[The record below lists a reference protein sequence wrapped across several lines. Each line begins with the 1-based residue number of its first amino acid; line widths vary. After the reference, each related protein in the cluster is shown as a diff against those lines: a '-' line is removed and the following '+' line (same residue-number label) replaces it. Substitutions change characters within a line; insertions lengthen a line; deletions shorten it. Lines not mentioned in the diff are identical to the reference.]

1 VLGQKPT
8 QRDPAG
14 TTRAARSIEPDLEV
28 GRLRASK
35 LFEKWKQG
43 DLSERDL
50 IHVHSLLGIFD
61 HTPTAVRARAMKQLE
76 DAAAH
81 TADDEAVRFLQD
93 IRKAFPQAL
102 IR

>member
-1 VLGQKPT
+1 
-8 QRDPAG
+8 
-14 TTRAARSIEPDLEV
+14 
-28 GRLRASK
+28 
-35 LFEKWKQG
+35 
-43 DLSERDL
+43 
-50 IHVHSLLGIFD
+50 
-61 HTPTAVRARAMKQLE
+61 MKQLE